1 MYRHRLY
8 AYIPGLDTSRNK
20 IVKKVMNTADIF
32 RTSRH
37 IVRFSFHF
45 NIINSISSLAL
56 KVSVLRVHTV
66 MCIYMYLSHSRFIF
80 LTCNHQ

>member
-1 MYRHRLY
+1 MKT
-8 AYIPGLDTSRNK
+8 P
-20 IVKKVMNTADIF
+20 DIF

-66 MCIYMYLSHSRFIF
+66 ICVYTCTYRTLALSF
-80 LTCNHQ
+80 LHATTSDVHDSTELIPSKFEKVF